1 MINGQIEFYDE
12 ESEWGLIRGD
22 DGHLYELRSA
32 QFAGPAPRVGDK
44 VLFEP
49 QHAAGAPRATAVRR
63 LKPAPAPIDLRRGGV
78 RA

>member
-32 QFAGPAPRVGDK
+32 QLAKPRVGDK

-49 QHAAGAPRATAVRR
+49 QSASGGPRATAVRR
-63 LKPAPAPIDLRRGGV
+63 IKPAPAPIDLRRSGV
-78 RA
+78 RT